1 MRNACLSVLLLAC
14 VSGAAVAAPVLS
26 VDSPIYSAT
35 VTAGTIVPHTFVVTN
50 LGDEALHI
58 SRVSTSCGCT
68 TAALAKNDL
77 ASGEF
82 VRVEVSV
89 NTSGFYGTVTRTVSV
104 ESNDP
109 AAPVAVFTIQITI
122 PEPAVLSV
130 PSVSPSDLAGFFYV
144 LLDVRTV
151 EEYAAGHLLGAINIP
166 LADLQNDL
174 AAWVDRLPRTV
185 PLVIYCLAG
194 GRSLQAATVLTE
206 AGFTKAFNLEGGIT
220 RWQAE
225 FGDRYLFAW

>member
-1 MRNACLSVLLLAC
+1 MQKTTLFLIALAC
-14 VSGAAVAAPVLS
+14 FAGAAVGAPVLG
-26 VDSPIYSAT
+26 VDSPLFSAT
-35 VTAGTIVPHTFVVTN
+35 VPAGTIVPHAFVVTN
-50 LGDEALHI
+50 VGDETLHI
-58 SRVSTSCGCT
+58 ARVSTSCGCT
-68 TAALAKNDL
+68 TAALAEDDL
-77 ASGEF
+77 APGES
-82 VRVEVSV
+82 VRVEVAV
-89 NTSGFYGTVTRTVSV
+89 DTSGFYGTVTRTMTV

-109 AAPVAVFTIQITI
+109 ATPVAVFTIQITI
-122 PEPAVLSV
+122 PEAATVTV
-130 PSVSPSDLAGFFYV
+130 PSVLPSDLVGFFFV

-174 AAWVDRLPRTV
+174 ATWVERLPRDV

-206 AGFTKAFNLEGGIT
+206 AGFTNAFNLEGGIT